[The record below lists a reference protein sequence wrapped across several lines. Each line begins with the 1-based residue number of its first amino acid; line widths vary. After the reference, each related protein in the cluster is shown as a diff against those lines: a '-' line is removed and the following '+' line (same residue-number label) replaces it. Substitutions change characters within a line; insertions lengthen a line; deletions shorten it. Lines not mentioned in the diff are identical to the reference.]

1 MAKNPA
7 DLVVRA
13 RLKERVHFPDLS
25 ERLALKLSSV
35 VHYCARAHFGVWH
48 KKIGS
53 PDFRRFEGV
62 FTPLVYVEIE
72 ATDIPIDPMLPLRVH
87 GESFLARTVD
97 ASGATRHLVREG
109 RHALL
114 DAKGN
119 LVGSARLMNVFTRY
133 DSDPARRRVTELPA
147 LLGIGK
153 TPSRVTELP
162 DIDTLLPAD
171 RPADFSDSV
180 PGYWHYGQTD
190 ANRHV
195 NGIEY
200 VRVMEE
206 FVAQALG
213 GRDHDLKSLYATRAR
228 IVYRKPCFRGEG
240 YRRRGWLLGETT
252 PVVTGVFDRQ
262 DDPPGGRPAVA
273 VELTLAQHT

>member
-1 MAKNPA
+1 
-7 DLVVRA
+7 
-13 RLKERVHFPDLS
+13 
-25 ERLALKLSSV
+25 
-35 VHYCARAHFGVWH
+35 
-48 KKIGS
+48 
-53 PDFRRFEGV
+53 
-62 FTPLVYVEIE
+62 
-72 ATDIPIDPMLPLRVH
+72 
-87 GESFLARTVD
+87 
-97 ASGATRHLVREG
+97 
-109 RHALL
+109 
-114 DAKGN
+114 
-119 LVGSARLMNVFTRY
+119 
-133 DSDPARRRVTELPA
+133 
-147 LLGIGK
+147 
-153 TPSRVTELP
+153 
-162 DIDTLLPAD
+162 
-171 RPADFSDSV
+171 
-180 PGYWHYGQTD
+180 
-190 ANRHV
+190 V